1 MPLKIIGFLKI
12 PLLAAAIVAPILLWL
27 GLGSEGF
34 LRLYQARQDRDAQR
48 EINDRLSR
56 ENRALMDEI
65 NRLETD
71 MAYLETI
78 ARKELSLVKENEII
92 YRFEKKEKAD

>member
-1 MPLKIIGFLKI
+1 MKLPGFFKI
-12 PLLAAAIVAPILLWL
+12 PLLGLAIIASILLWL

-48 EINDRLSR
+48 EINHRLNQ
-56 ENRALMDEI
+56 ENHALMDEI

-71 MAYLETI
+71 TAYLEAI
-78 ARKELSLVKENEII
+78 ARKEMNLVRDNEII

>member
-1 MPLKIIGFLKI
+1 MKIIGLLKI
-12 PLLAAAIVAPILLWL
+12 PLLAVSIIAPILLWL

-48 EINDRLSR
+48 EINDRLSQ

-71 MAYLETI
+71 MLYLETI
-78 ARKELSLVKENEII
+78 ARKELNLLKENEII
-92 YRFEKKEKAD
+92 YRFDKKEKAD